1 MNSAFKKIKV
11 FFELVKFEH
20 TAFALPFAYLGMLL
34 ADKVWP
40 SWGVFFWVTL
50 AMVSA
55 RTTGMT
61 LNRLVDLGIDGK
73 NPRTQN
79 RPLLTGEF
87 PVWGAWVSAAVSLV
101 IFFVSAW
108 RLNPLCFRLS
118 WLALALLSTY
128 HFVKRFSFLCHF
140 ALGLVLASAPMGGWL
155 AVTGSFSWI
164 PVFLSLA
171 VLFWVAGFD
180 ILYSLQDA
188 DFDRAHGLH
197 SIPVRFG
204 EPRALKLS
212 GACHALA
219 VVFLILF
226 GWFHGLGVVYW
237 AGVAV
242 VAALLGFEHVLVADG
257 DKSKINT
264 AFFNINGWIGVLLL
278 VFTVLEIFR

>member
-34 ADKVWP
+34 ADKAWP

-118 WLALALLSTY
+118 WVALALLSTY

>member
-34 ADKVWP
+34 ADKAWP

-61 LNRLVDLGIDGK
+61 LNRLVDLGIDEK

-118 WLALALLSTY
+118 WVALALLSTY

-264 AFFNINGWIGVLLL
+264 DFFNINGWIGVLLL